1 MKKFFYNDHSSI
13 QKRLTLTLSLLAL
26 ALSLLI
32 IVTSFSINHKATN
45 KRIREAFEA
54 NLEQV
59 CTTANA
65 ELNKFRNLSTYYFSS
80 SLIKDAISATT
91 DNPRQ
96 AQVLEAEVFD
106 MTWQYAAANNFE
118 ELNGLAIIGYDGF
131 SFCHAW
137 NYASLPSSYLP
148 PKDNHYAQLLAPSAG
163 QPVWLGLEDRQTGGT
178 TRREIGLLRSIKN
191 AHYTRDIGYVYI
203 SIDPRELSEQI
214 FPSENDDKAADIL
227 LLDGNNRIINT
238 NDVGE
243 DTAWIETALGSTD
256 AFFDGGY
263 MDRKTASV
271 YYVRNLEES
280 GWKIAGR
287 LPLAATTV
295 EPQTIAVLPI
305 AVILGCF
312 LVVAGVL
319 YITTRRIFKPL
330 NELTGAMKLIQ
341 SGQTNTRIETTS
353 DDEIGQLGNEF
364 NRMLEELEQL
374 HQQNIN
380 QQKTVYDA
388 EYRALQAQVNPH
400 FLFNTLNTVRF
411 MAMMIHAD
419 NITSVVDAFWII
431 TKYCTNNNDRFVTIQ
446 DELSIVQQ
454 YIKLQKIAYPERFD
468 ITYDVSPELYH
479 HNCIKFFL
487 QPLVENSL
495 IHGIL
500 PRTEESGSIHLSIY
514 TQQQWLVF
522 NIHDDGV
529 GMDEQTRAKILDP
542 QWGKE
547 NKKAGLV
554 NTISRIRYA
563 YGGNC
568 WFDISSTPGAYTN
581 IMIGIPLNA
590 LPTADPDAETGGIPH
605 EV

>member
-148 PKDNHYAQLLAPSAG
+148 PKDNNYAQLLAPSAG

-214 FPSENDDKAADIL
+214 FPSENDNKAADIL
-227 LLDGNNRIINT
+227 LLDGNNRIINID
-238 NDVGE
+238 DVGE

>member
-1 MKKFFYNDHSSI
+1 MKKLFYNDHGSI

-26 ALSLLI
+26 SLSLLI
-32 IVTSFSINHKATN
+32 IVTSFSINRKATN

-80 SLIKDAISATT
+80 SLIKDAISATK

-148 PKDNHYAQLLAPSAG
+148 PKDNNYAQLLSPSAG

-214 FPSENDDKAADIL
+214 FPSENDDTAVDIL
-227 LLDGNNRIINT
+227 LLDGNNRIINA
-238 NDVGE
+238 DDMGE

-263 MDRKTASV
+263 LDKKTASV

-341 SGQTNTRIETTS
+341 SGKTNTRIETKS

>member
-1 MKKFFYNDHSSI
+1 MKKFFYNDHTSI
-13 QKRLTLTLSLLAL
+13 QKRLTLTLSLLAH

-148 PKDNHYAQLLAPSAG
+148 PKDNNYAQLLAPSAG

-214 FPSENDDKAADIL
+214 FPRENDDKASDIL
-227 LLDGNNRIINT
+227 LLDGNNRIINID
-238 NDVGE
+238 DVGE

-287 LPLAATTV
+287 LPLATTTV

-353 DDEIGQLGNEF
+353 DDEIGQLGSEF

>member
-1 MKKFFYNDHSSI
+1 
-13 QKRLTLTLSLLAL
+13 
-26 ALSLLI
+26 
-32 IVTSFSINHKATN
+32 
-45 KRIREAFEA
+45 
-54 NLEQV
+54 
-59 CTTANA
+59 
-65 ELNKFRNLSTYYFSS
+65 
-80 SLIKDAISATT
+80 
-91 DNPRQ
+91 
-96 AQVLEAEVFD
+96 
-106 MTWQYAAANNFE
+106 
-118 ELNGLAIIGYDGF
+118 
-131 SFCHAW
+131 
-137 NYASLPSSYLP
+137 
-148 PKDNHYAQLLAPSAG
+148 
-163 QPVWLGLEDRQTGGT
+163 
-178 TRREIGLLRSIKN
+178 
-191 AHYTRDIGYVYI
+191 
-203 SIDPRELSEQI
+203 
-214 FPSENDDKAADIL
+214 
-227 LLDGNNRIINT
+227 
-238 NDVGE
+238 
-243 DTAWIETALGSTD
+243 
-256 AFFDGGY
+256 
-263 MDRKTASV
+263 
-271 YYVRNLEES
+271 
-280 GWKIAGR
+280 
-287 LPLAATTV
+287 
-295 EPQTIAVLPI
+295 
-305 AVILGCF
+305 
-312 LVVAGVL
+312 
-319 YITTRRIFKPL
+319 
-330 NELTGAMKLIQ
+330 
-341 SGQTNTRIETTS
+341 
-353 DDEIGQLGNEF
+353 
-364 NRMLEELEQL
+364 
-374 HQQNIN
+374 
-380 QQKTVYDA
+380 
-388 EYRALQAQVNPH
+388 
-400 FLFNTLNTVRF
+400 
-411 MAMMIHAD
+411 MMIHAD